1 MNKHDIVTVEIT
13 DIGVSG
19 EGIGHVDGYT
29 LFIKDAVI
37 GDVVEVK
44 VMKAKKN
51 YGYARLMKVITPS
64 EYRIEPKCAFA
75 RRCGG
80 CQIQEMSYDRQL
92 VFKDQKIRGNL
103 ERIGGFTKDQIDTVM
118 QPVVGMEH
126 PFGYRNKAQ
135 FPFGTD
141 KEGNPIT
148 GFYAGRTHDIIA
160 NTDCALGVEQNK
172 EILEIILQYMRENKI
187 KSYDEKTG
195 KGLIRHAL
203 IRYGFKTKEIMVC
216 LVVNGKKL
224 PKAERLIEKL
234 IQIEGMTSITIS
246 PNTRRDNVI
255 MGDSYEILWGQG
267 YITDYIGNVKYQ
279 ISPLS
284 FYQVNPVQTEKLY
297 GLALEYA
304 DLKGDETVWD
314 LYCGIGTISLFLAQK
329 AKQVYGVEIV
339 PQAIDDAKENAKINA
354 IDNAEFF
361 VGKAEEVLPE
371 YYAEYEREH
380 NGETAHADVI
390 VVDPPRKGCDETL
403 LETIVKMQPE
413 KVVYVSCDSATLARD
428 LKYLCANGYE
438 IKVCRG
444 VDQFPQSVHVET
456 VVLLSQQK
464 PDDTIEI
471 DLDLDELDATSA
483 ELKATYQ
490 EIKDYVLKEFGL
502 KVSSLYIS
510 QVKRKCGIEVGEN
523 YNLPKSENARV
534 PQCPKEKEDAIKAAL
549 KYFAMI

>member
-1 MNKHDIVTVEIT
+1 MNKNDIVTVEIT

-37 GDVVEVK
+37 GDVVEAK

-64 EYRIEPKCAFA
+64 EYRVEPKCAFA

-216 LVVNGKKL
+216 LVINGKKL

-339 PQAIDDAKENAKINA
+339 PQAINDAKENAKINA

-438 IKVCRG
+438 IRMCRG

-502 KVSSLYIS
+502 KVSNLYIS

-523 YNLPKSENARV
+523 YNLPKTENPKV